1 MGISAGPSDRSIT
14 SAITI
19 QYSLLPVNACQRR
32 TAASHKLGFTPL
44 PCGSENVR
52 C

>member
-1 MGISAGPSDRSIT
+1 MGLGAGLGDRSIT
-14 SAITI
+14 TAITI

-32 TAASHKLGFTPL
+32 TAASHTLGFAPL

-52 C
+52 R